1 MAKSKKKNF
10 RQEIEKQLITTF
22 DGLGQR
28 ANPKKFRKSIKK
40 ASKIL
45 SRSLESKSGVGAK
58 KQKEIE
64 PSAE

>member
-1 MAKSKKKNF
+1 MSKSEKKNF

-22 DGLGQR
+22 DGLGQP

-45 SRSLESKSGVGAK
+45 SKSLEPKSGVGAK
-58 KQKEIE
+58 KQKVAE
-64 PSAE
+64 PSPE